1 VNSNR
6 FCAALLAAIIFSWT
20 LQAAPQL
27 KYVVI
32 VARHGVRSPT
42 WDTARLN
49 QYSIQPW
56 PDWDVPPGDLTP
68 HGRKLI
74 AILGAYYR
82 EWLAN
87 EHLLNFTGCGDQ
99 GRIYIWADTDQ
110 RTLETGRAFAESI
123 LPGCGVPV
131 NSRPTAKKDPLFG
144 GLQSAD
150 PRLASQAV
158 RERLGAN
165 PQQLLADHRTALD
178 TLQFILDGGRATPK
192 KLIASPAEI
201 QVAVQDKTI
210 ELQGPFAAAST
221 LSEDFLLEYANGMR
235 GPDLGWGR
243 LTKDNLFQVL
253 ELHRVYTDLMR
264 RTPYLARTRGSNLM
278 AHILASMEQAASE
291 ETVQGALGPT
301 KTALLILSGH
311 DTNQSNVAGMLNL
324 TWTLP
329 SYQADDTPPEGA
341 LIFSLWRNPDGG
353 KFFVQAEY
361 LAPSLDQM
369 GNADVLTMVN
379 PPLRRPVSI
388 PGCEAASQ
396 TLPCSWQNFKTHVQ
410 RSIEGSQVDFDAR

>member
-1 VNSNR
+1 M
-6 FCAALLAAIIFSWT
+6 
-20 LQAAPQL
+20 
-27 KYVVI
+27 
-32 VARHGVRSPT
+32 RSPT

-87 EHLLNFTGCGDQ
+87 EHLLKFAGCGDQ

-110 RTLETGRAFAESI
+110 RTLETGRSFAESI

-131 NSRPTAKKDPLFG
+131 NSRPTATKDPIFG
-144 GLQSAD
+144 GLPSAD

-165 PQQLLADHRTALD
+165 PQDLLADHQAALN

-210 ELQGPFAAAST
+210 ELQGPLAAASA

-235 GPDLGWGR
+235 GDDLGWGR

-253 ELHRVYTDLMR
+253 ELHRVYADLMR
-264 RTPYLARTRGSNLM
+264 RTLYLARTRGSNLM

-291 ETVQGALGPT
+291 QTVQGALGPAN
-301 KTALLILSGH
+301 TALLILSAH

-324 TWTLP
+324 TWRLP
-329 SYQADDTPPEGA
+329 SYQADETPPGGA

-369 GNADVLTMVN
+369 RNADVLTMVN
-379 PPLRRPVSI
+379 PPLRRSVSLSVC
-388 PGCEAASQ
+388 GVASQ
-396 TLPCSWQNFKTHVQ
+396 MLPCSWESFKTHVQ
-410 RSIEGSQVDFDAR
+410 RSIEGSQVDFGAR

>member
-1 VNSNR
+1 
-6 FCAALLAAIIFSWT
+6 
-20 LQAAPQL
+20 
-27 KYVVI
+27 
-32 VARHGVRSPT
+32 VRSPL
-42 WDTARLN
+42 WETARLN

-99 GRIYIWADTDQ
+99 RRIYIWADTDQ

-123 LPGCGVPV
+123 LPGCGLPV
-131 NSRPTAKKDPLFG
+131 NSRPTSTKDPIFA

-165 PQQLLADHRTALD
+165 PQEFLADHHSALD
-178 TLQFILDGGRATPK
+178 TLQFILDGRRATLK

-221 LSEDFLLEYANGMR
+221 LSENFLLEYANGMR
-235 GPDLGWGR
+235 GADLGWGR
-243 LTKDNLFQVL
+243 LTKDNLLQVL
-253 ELHRVYTDLMR
+253 ELHRVYADLMR
-264 RTPYLARTRGSNLM
+264 RTPYVARTRGSNLM

-291 ETVQGALGPT
+291 EAVQGALGPT

-311 DTNQSNVAGMLNL
+311 DTNQSNVAGMLQL
-324 TWTLP
+324 SWTLP
-329 SYQADDTPPEGA
+329 SYQADETPPGGA
-341 LIFSLWRNPDGG
+341 LIFSLWRNSDGG
-353 KFFVQAEY
+353 EFFVQAEY

-369 GNADVLTMVN
+369 RNADVLNMVN

-388 PGCEAASQ
+388 SGCGAASQ
-396 TLPCSWQNFKTHVQ
+396 TFPLFLGEFQDAGPAFHRRLP
-410 RSIEGSQVDFDAR
+410 G

>member
-1 VNSNR
+1 MNGNR
-6 FCAALLAAIIFSWT
+6 CCTLLAAIIFAWT
-20 LQAAPQL
+20 LHAAPQL

-42 WDTARLN
+42 WDRARLN

-56 PDWDVPPGDLTP
+56 PAWDVPPGDLTP

-82 EWLAN
+82 ECLAN

-123 LPGCGVPV
+123 LPGCSVSV
-131 NSRPTAKKDPLFG
+131 NSRPTGKDPIFG

-150 PRLASQAV
+150 PWLASQAV

-165 PQQLLADHRTALD
+165 PQQLLADHQTALD
-178 TLQFILDGGRATPK
+178 TLQFILDGTRATPK
-192 KLIASPAEI
+192 KLIASPPEI
-201 QVAVQDKTI
+201 QLTVQDNTI

-221 LSEDFLLEYANGMR
+221 LSENFLLEYANGMR
-235 GPDLGWGR
+235 GADLGWGR

-253 ELHRVYTDLMR
+253 ELHRVYADLMR
-264 RTPYLARTRGSNLM
+264 RTPYVARTRGSNLM

-311 DTNQSNVAGMLNL
+311 DTNQSNVAGMLQL
-324 TWTLP
+324 SWTLP
-329 SYQADDTPPEGA
+329 GYQADETPPGGA
-341 LIFSLWRNPDGG
+341 LIFSLWRNSDGG
-353 KFFVQAEY
+353 EFFVQAEY

-369 GNADVLTMVN
+369 RNADVLSLVN

-388 PGCEAASQ
+388 SGCGAASQ
-396 TLPCSWQNFKTHVQ
+396 TFPCSWESFKTQVQ